1 MLSNSPY
8 IASELSFNGDMR
20 YVLFEITPFM
30 YRLVEVAKSFEELMI
45 IIDLKGYD
53 RNKIQFSDELKK
65 YDI

>member
-8 IASELSFNGDMR
+8 IASEISFNGDMM
-20 YVLFEITPFM
+20 YVLFEITPLM
-30 YRLVEVAKSFEELMI
+30 YRTVEVAKSFEELMI